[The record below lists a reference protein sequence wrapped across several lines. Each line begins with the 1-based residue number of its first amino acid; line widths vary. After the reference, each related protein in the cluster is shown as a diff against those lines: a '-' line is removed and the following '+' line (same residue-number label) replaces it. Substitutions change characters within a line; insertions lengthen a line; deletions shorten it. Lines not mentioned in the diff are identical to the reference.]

1 MSAKQNRTATANTG
15 KPTTA
20 EKAAGKAQTKI
31 RDAIQKEISNLRRAA
46 TTLSNAVYRAAMKAR
61 EVEATGEEIKAL
73 VREIP
78 KQRRSDFNRIVG
90 APAEHVEGMPS
101 NLVKGARYLSL
112 RAEEY
117 DHKTALDITEGR
129 QKKDKGRQTRP
140 EERNGQKNPAGAAAE
155 GGADTGGEPGA
166 VAAGKIADKAAGA
179 AEAAP
184 GSGLAD
190 IQQGLE
196 KLKAYYANDPTISK
210 GIRAIEHAAG
220 QIGEHLAKLDANKA
234 AKKGKKAA

>member
-1 MSAKQNRTATANTG
+1 MTAKQNRTTKTANTG
-15 KPTTA
+15 KATTA
-20 EKAAGKAQTKI
+20 ERAAGKKAPEI
-31 RDAIQKEISNLRRAA
+31 RSEIQKEITNLRKAA
-46 TTLSNAVYRAAMKAR
+46 TTLSNAVYRAAVKAR

-90 APAEHVEGMPS
+90 APAEHVEGMPT
-101 NLVKGARYLSL
+101 NLAKGARYLAL

-140 EERNGQKNPAGAAAE
+140 EEQNGVKGATPAAE

-166 VAAGKIADKAAGA
+166 VAAGKVADKATGT

-196 KLKAYYANDPTISK
+196 KLKAYYAKDPTISK

-220 QIGEHLAKLDANKA
+220 QIGEHLAKLEANKS